1 VTAVVTP
8 VMANPLGAVDSIRV
22 QADGELTAVKEIDAG
37 DPYLSGHYPGGPIYP
52 GVFVIESVLQASR
65 RYLGEPTLS
74 LAEVESARFQAP
86 LLPGDTL
93 RMSLV
98 FKPVWDGHAQYAVR
112 AQCTRSDGSAAATL
126 KLRCAPLGD
135 RLRSLPAAPA
145 GVSSPGTG
153 SGIVDVPSLLPHRAP
168 ILLVDRVLEHRA
180 GECAVTEYTVREDE
194 PCYRGRASA
203 GTAYPDTL
211 LIESFTQACAALF
224 VLDRRAAGLPTSGT
238 LAFGSARA
246 VRTHAPAFAGQVLRH
261 EVRLDRLV
269 GDTAL
274 VSGRT
279 TVDGQER
286 LTAGNLVVLVRTGLT
301 GLTGPS

>member
-1 VTAVVTP
+1 MTP
-8 VMANPLGAVDSIRV
+8 MMATPLDAVDSIRV
-22 QADGELTAVKEIDAG
+22 QADGELTAVKEIVGD
-37 DPYLSGHYPGGPIYP
+37 DPYLPGHYPGGAIYP

-74 LAEVESARFQAP
+74 LAEVESVRLQAP

-112 AQCTRSDGSAAATL
+112 AHCTRSDGSPTATL

-135 RLRSLPAAPA
+135 RLRSLPTAPA
-145 GVSSPGTG
+145 VDFPVSGG
-153 SGIVDVPSLLPHRAP
+153 GAGIVNVPALLPHRPP

-180 GECAVTEYTVREDE
+180 GERVVTEYTVRADE
-194 PCYRGRASA
+194 PCYRGRGNA
-203 GTAYPDTL
+203 GKAYPDTL

-224 VLDRRAAGLPTSGT
+224 VLDRRAAGLPTNGT

-246 VRTHAPAFAGQVLRH
+246 LRTHAPVFAGQVLRH

-279 TVDGQER
+279 GVDGHER
-286 LTAGNLVVLVRTGLT
+286 LTAGNLVVLVRAGLT
-301 GLTGPS
+301 GAS